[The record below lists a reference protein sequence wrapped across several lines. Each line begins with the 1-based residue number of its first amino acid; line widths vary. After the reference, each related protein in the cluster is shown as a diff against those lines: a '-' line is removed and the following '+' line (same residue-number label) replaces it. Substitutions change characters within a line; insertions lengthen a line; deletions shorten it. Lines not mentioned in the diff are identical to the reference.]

1 MSEPLAFTIQHRVH
15 LGRWD
20 ILPCPAIE
28 RGLLIASDGS
38 MPGAPGLIGALGY
51 CHQAAQGKAYTVT
64 LCSRNDVFTYHATA
78 ASMPEDNSLIAHKR
92 SHS

>member
-1 MSEPLAFTIQHRVH
+1 MSDTLAFTIQHQVH
-15 LGRWD
+15 LMRWD

-64 LCSRNDVFTYHATA
+64 VCSRNDVFTYHAEA
-78 ASMPEDNSLIAHKR
+78 KSIAPEDRQLIR
-92 SHS
+92 GG